1 MEKKVDD
8 ILLIIEVV
16 KVGECKWRYKS
27 VEEKVLGGSEGDKGK
42 VKSER
47 EEEEEE
53 NCKEESVVKENFERI
68 EYI

>member
-1 MEKKVDD
+1 
-8 ILLIIEVV
+8 
-16 KVGECKWRYKS
+16 
-27 VEEKVLGGSEGDKGK
+27 VLGGSEGDKGK